1 MGHIVDYDD
10 YFEEYMGKVYS
21 RIIENNELNNNL
33 NSVVEF
39 APGFRYKIAY
49 ALKNVNF
56 DGTIYIVDSNESVL
70 DFVEK
75 KYKEILVNAKIV
87 KVHKDLL
94 ESVSLIPNNIDLF
107 LANHSIDDMI
117 VSKYLE
123 EKKLEEA
130 FNNTSDS
137 KGILLNC
144 WEELKEDDKNLAI
157 LHKKVYEEFMEFLI
171 KVNPKFVIMSQ
182 YKSAYYMKQKNY
194 IEELSK
200 EVFDRLKNKID
211 TNILTLKNALDF
223 EFEDFDAAL
232 NEGFSL
238 KENIQYYDNWIAGR
252 ISDK

>member
-1 MGHIVDYDD
+1 MAHIVDYDD

-21 RIIENNELNNNL
+21 QIINKNELNKV

-49 ALKNVNF
+49 ALKNINF
-56 DGTIYIVDSNESVL
+56 NGTIYIVDSNRSVL

-75 KYKEILVNAKIV
+75 KYKEILKDANVIGICSDLKESI
-87 KVHKDLL
+87 DLL
-94 ESVSLIPNNIDLF
+94 PKNIDLF

-123 EKKLEEA
+123 NKRLEAA
-130 FNNTSDS
+130 FNNVKES
-137 KGILLNC
+137 KDILLNC
-144 WEELKEDDKNLAI
+144 WEELKENDKCLSSIIDVIYNELSDFF
-157 LHKKVYEEFMEFLI
+157 LKVH
-171 KVNPKFVIMSQ
+171 PKFIIMSQ

-194 IEELSK
+194 VEELSK
-200 EVFDRLKNKID
+200 GLFDKLKSLINTD
-211 TNILTLKNALDF
+211 VNLLKEALDF
-223 EFEDFDAAL
+223 EFEDFDVAK

-252 ISDK
+252 IEI